1 MDHAG
6 ASFEYGECYVN
17 PADVALLYE
26 HGDIDK
32 RYGFVMGGGKPEGAF
47 VPKKEDVVPPC
58 AVKTLPVQDGDV
70 FDLGGVQIE
79 AIAVPGH
86 TAGTMVYLDRARRVL
101 YSGDACNANTLL
113 GLPCSTTVET
123 YAKSLDHLATYLK
136 GIDKFYGGHGLQAV
150 PAYIVDE
157 AMILCEEILSDDDD
171 RFETEGYRKA
181 LRLMKQAEKFH
192 RPVICF
198 VDTSGAFCG
207 IGAEERGQGQAIAEN
222 LVEMIGLKTPVISIL
237 VGEGG
242 SGGALALAV
251 ADRVWILEN
260 AVYSVVSPEGC
271 ASILW
276 KDAKKAKEAAE
287 CLHLTAQD
295 MEKLGVVERVISESG
310 KTKAELFSRVK
321 EMLAVQT
328 DELCKKDT
336 ETLLKERYERFRKY

>member
-1 MDHAG
+1 MSKFFTSRKIFDNVTQIGGLGGELCYLIEGSEKALLIDGLTGVGSLKAFVRECTDLPVTLVLTHGHVDHAG

-32 RYGFVMGGGKPEGAF
+32 RYEFVMGGGKPEGAF

-86 TAGTMVYLDRARRVL
+86 TVGTMVYLDRARRVL

-150 PAYIVDE
+150 PAYIVD
-157 AMILCEEILSDDDD
+157 A
-171 RFETEGYRKA
+171 
-181 LRLMKQAEKFH
+181 
-192 RPVICF
+192 
-198 VDTSGAFCG
+198 DTV
-207 IGAEERGQGQAIAEN
+207 RGDF
-222 LVEMIGLKTPVISIL
+222 K
-237 VGEGG
+237 
-242 SGGALALAV
+242 
-251 ADRVWILEN
+251 R
-260 AVYSVVSPEGC
+260 
-271 ASILW
+271 
-276 KDAKKAKEAAE
+276 
-287 CLHLTAQD
+287 
-295 MEKLGVVERVISESG
+295 
-310 KTKAELFSRVK
+310 
-321 EMLAVQT
+321 
-328 DELCKKDT
+328 
-336 ETLLKERYERFRKY
+336 

>member
-1 MDHAG
+1 MSKFFTSRKIFDNVTQIGGLGGELCYLIEGSEKALLIDGLTGVGSLKAFVRECTDLPVTLVLTHGHVDHAG

-123 YAKSLDHLATYLK
+123 YAKSLDHLAAYLD
-136 GIDKFYGGHGLQAV
+136 GIDEFYGGHGLPAV
-150 PAYIVDE
+150 PPRIVGE
-157 AMILCEEILSDDDD
+157 AQTLCKEILNRTDDK
-171 RFETEGYRKA
+171 FEMEFLGRKFLYARKFDGMFRRADGGIANIAYVTEK
-181 LRLMKQAEKFH
+181 
-192 RPVICF
+192 
-198 VDTSGAFCG
+198 
-207 IGAEERGQGQAIAEN
+207 
-222 LVEMIGLKTPVISIL
+222 
-237 VGEGG
+237 
-242 SGGALALAV
+242 
-251 ADRVWILEN
+251 
-260 AVYSVVSPEGC
+260 VYN
-271 ASILW
+271 
-276 KDAKKAKEAAE
+276 K
-287 CLHLTAQD
+287 
-295 MEKLGVVERVISESG
+295 
-310 KTKAELFSRVK
+310 
-321 EMLAVQT
+321 
-328 DELCKKDT
+328 
-336 ETLLKERYERFRKY
+336 

>member
-1 MDHAG
+1 MDRRFADD
-6 ASFEYGECYVN
+6 
-17 PADVALLYE
+17 PAV
-26 HGDIDK
+26 I
-32 RYGFVMGGGKPEGAF
+32 GGIA
-47 VPKKEDVVPPC
+47 
-58 AVKTLPVQDGDV
+58 T
-70 FDLGGVQIE
+70 LGGRAVTVIAIE
-79 AIAVPGH
+79 KGAD
-86 TAGTMVYLDRARRVL
+86 TKDKVYRNFG
-101 YSGDACNANTLL
+101 SPN
-113 GLPCSTTVET
+113 P
-123 YAKSLDHLATYLK
+123 
-136 GIDKFYGGHGLQAV
+136 
-150 PAYIVDE
+150 
-157 AMILCEEILSDDDD
+157 
-171 RFETEGYRKA
+171 EGYRKA

-287 CLHLTAQD
+287 SLHLTAQD

>member
-1 MDHAG
+1 MIEGSKKALLIDGLTGVGSLKAFVRECTDLPVTLVLTHGHVDHAG

-113 GLPCSTTVET
+113 GLPYSTTVET

-136 GIDKFYGGHGLQAV
+136 GIDKFYGGHGLQDV

-157 AMILCEEILSDDDD
+157 ALILCEEILNDDDD
-171 RFETEGYRKA
+171 RFETEFLGRKFLYA
-181 LRLMKQAEKFH
+181 RKFDGMFH
-192 RPVICF
+192 RE
-198 VDTSGAFCG
+198 DGG
-207 IGAEERGQGQAIAEN
+207 IANIAY
-222 LVEMIGLKTPVISIL
+222 V
-237 VGEGG
+237 
-242 SGGALALAV
+242 
-251 ADRVWILEN
+251 
-260 AVYSVVSPEGC
+260 
-271 ASILW
+271 
-276 KDAKKAKEAAE
+276 
-287 CLHLTAQD
+287 
-295 MEKLGVVERVISESG
+295 MEKVYN
-310 KTKAELFSRVK
+310 K
-321 EMLAVQT
+321 
-328 DELCKKDT
+328 
-336 ETLLKERYERFRKY
+336 

>member
-1 MDHAG
+1 MSKFFTSRKIFDNVTQIGGLGGELCYLVEGSEKALLIDGLTGVGSLKAFVRECTDLPVTLVLTHGHVDHAG

-86 TAGTMVYLDRARRVL
+86 TVGTMVYLDRARRVL

-136 GIDKFYGGHGLQAV
+136 GVDKFYGGHGLQAV

-157 AMILCEEILSDDDD
+157 ALILCEEILSDDDD
-171 RFETEGYRKA
+171 RFETEFLGRKFLYA
-181 LRLMKQAEKFH
+181 RKFDGMFH
-192 RPVICF
+192 RE
-198 VDTSGAFCG
+198 DGG
-207 IGAEERGQGQAIAEN
+207 IANIAY
-222 LVEMIGLKTPVISIL
+222 V
-237 VGEGG
+237 
-242 SGGALALAV
+242 
-251 ADRVWILEN
+251 
-260 AVYSVVSPEGC
+260 
-271 ASILW
+271 
-276 KDAKKAKEAAE
+276 
-287 CLHLTAQD
+287 
-295 MEKLGVVERVISESG
+295 MEKVYN
-310 KTKAELFSRVK
+310 K
-321 EMLAVQT
+321 
-328 DELCKKDT
+328 
-336 ETLLKERYERFRKY
+336 